1 MTNKTLGLD
10 FGTTNS
16 VAALLSEDG
25 TPTPLEF
32 QHHANAMSV
41 FRSVLCF
48 WEEQSGRATLRLDT
62 AGPWAIERF
71 IEDPHDCR
79 LVQSFK
85 SFAASRLFNETLIFG
100 KRYAFEDLLSTF
112 LGNFWQNSGIGGC
125 APPKRIIMGRPVSF
139 VGANPDEALAIK
151 RYETALRRFGFNEI
165 HYVYEPVAAA
175 FFFAQR
181 LTRDANVLV
190 ADFGGGT
197 SDFSVIRFGQSG
209 SGIRSIP
216 MGHRG
221 LPLAGDTFDYRIIDN
236 AISPQMGKGSRYLSI
251 NKQLEIPGQYYV
263 SFARWNELS
272 LLRSPATLRELKQ
285 LADTA
290 LEPDGL
296 NRFIR
301 LLETNAIYALYRSV
315 SDAKVT
321 LSGADGAR
329 LKLDA
334 PGVQLEA
341 DIERADF
348 ENWIAED
355 VARIG
360 HAVDT
365 LLADIGLVN
374 TGIDRVFLTGGTSF
388 VPAVRRLFSERFG
401 DEKIETG
408 NQFDSIAQGLALI
421 GQERDIG
428 RWNVKNLPA

>member
-1 MTNKTLGLD
+1 MINKTIGLD

-16 VAALLSEDG
+16 VAAMLSSSG
-25 TPTPLEF
+25 TPEPLEF
-32 QHHANAMSV
+32 QHNANALSV

-48 WEEQSGRATLRLDT
+48 WEEQNGRATQRLDT

-71 IEDPHDCR
+71 IEDAHDCR

-85 SFAASRLFNETLIFG
+85 SFAASRLFSETLIFG
-100 KRYAFEDLLSTF
+100 KRYAFEDLLSAF
-112 LGNFWQNSGIGGC
+112 LAKFWQHTDIVGDALPG
-125 APPKRIIMGRPVSF
+125 RIIMGRPVAF
-139 VGANPDEALAIK
+139 VGANPDEVLAIK
-151 RYETALRRFGFNEI
+151 RYDTALRRFGFSEI

-181 LTRDANVLV
+181 LTHNANVLV

-197 SDFSVIRFGQSG
+197 SDFSVIRFEQTDQGVHA
-209 SGIRSIP
+209 IP
-216 MGHRG
+216 LGHKG

-251 NKQLEIPGQYYV
+251 DKLLEIPSQYYV

-290 LEPDGL
+290 QDPDRL

-315 SDAKVT
+315 SDAKAA
-321 LSGADGAR
+321 LSGAEGTR
-329 LKLDA
+329 LKLDS

-355 VARIG
+355 VAKIG
-360 HAVDT
+360 HSVDS
-365 LLADIGLVN
+365 LLTGIGLEN
-374 TGIDRVFLTGGTSF
+374 AKIDRVFLTGGTSF
-388 VPAVRRLFSERFG
+388 VPAVRRLFTERFG

-421 GQERDIG
+421 GQESDIH
-428 RWNVKNLPA
+428 RWTTGSG